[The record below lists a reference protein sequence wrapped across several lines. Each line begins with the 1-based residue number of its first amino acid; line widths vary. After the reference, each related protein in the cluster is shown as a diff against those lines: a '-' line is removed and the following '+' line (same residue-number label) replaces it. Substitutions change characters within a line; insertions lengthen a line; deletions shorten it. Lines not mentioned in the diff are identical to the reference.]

1 MNYYLDED
9 YEVSGLQ
16 KIMPKELLN
25 LIDLGKWNIVYYREN
40 INRKTIHNKHP
51 YHNRKHSHKLGYLLL
66 QKTPNIKTKRILN
79 RTYKKGS
86 IFGEPDQQVYDYINF
101 FKTRYNTILD
111 CLVVDA
117 NDGKNV
123 FPFARNN
130 FNVTCYEDNE
140 ILLNGGIF
148 NHTYTIGLNKRIVD
162 SKLNNITVKNLN
174 YYEVKEIKKWASAC
188 DKKVNIYE
196 LTSQFRCNGSRDYLS
211 IIDYIL
217 GYNDKLNINNIN
229 YDIKICD
236 NASELRK
243 IISEKN
249 IKFKS
254 RILAGYCWNW
264 NKKEIDN
271 TNYHDIKIDSFEMSW
286 NLGAKQTYA
295 IDDSINEVGCVHSVQ
310 GLEFDYVGVI
320 IGKDMFFKDGRVH
333 TDFHN
338 HASTDPSF
346 KGIKKLEKEDKAYA
360 NKIADELIKN
370 AYRVLLTRGTKGC
383 YIYCEDQN
391 LNNFYKNIIN
401 NIRKYN
407 NK

>member
-1 MNYYLDED
+1 M
-9 YEVSGLQ
+9 
-16 KIMPKELLN
+16 K
-25 LIDLGKWNIVYYREN
+25 
-40 INRKTIHNKHP
+40 
-51 YHNRKHSHKLGYLLL
+51 
-66 QKTPNIKTKRILN
+66 
-79 RTYKKGS
+79 
-86 IFGEPDQQVYDYINF
+86 
-101 FKTRYNTILD
+101 
-111 CLVVDA
+111 
-117 NDGKNV
+117 
-123 FPFARNN
+123 
-130 FNVTCYEDNE
+130 
-140 ILLNGGIF
+140 
-148 NHTYTIGLNKRIVD
+148 
-162 SKLNNITVKNLN
+162 
-174 YYEVKEIKKWASAC
+174 
-188 DKKVNIYE
+188 
-196 LTSQFRCNGSRDYLS
+196 
-211 IIDYIL
+211 
-217 GYNDKLNINNIN
+217 
-229 YDIKICD
+229 
-236 NASELRK
+236 
-243 IISEKN
+243 KN